1 MHPDG
6 SLQLQLH
13 RLRCPIRDRLEANL
27 YSEIEVLAQHS
38 STLVDI
44 AGTGQPDL
52 FIQTTRHCQEQRLL
66 IHELE
71 KQIASHRPE
80 HGC

>member
-6 SLQLQLH
+6 SLQRQPD
-13 RLRCPIRDRLEANL
+13 RLTCPIRHQLEADL
-27 YSEIEVLAQHS
+27 YSAIEVLAQHS
-38 STLVDI
+38 STLADI

-52 FIQTTRHCQEQRLL
+52 FIQTTRHCDEQRLL

-71 KQIASHRPE
+71 KQIASHRAE